1 MVLFLGLGAGFICG
15 LVSLGSV
22 MGDGCDFDVVM
33 DVGERVARWLVMVM
47 FVCFTDFLLVV
58 ICCG

>member
-22 MGDGCDFDVVM
+22 MDDDCDFDVVM

>member
-22 MGDGCDFDVVM
+22 MNGDCDFDVVM